1 MIDNI
6 RRSLTSGRLA
16 QICCIVKA
24 VQRKFLQSRRRCRKL
39 ATKSMSRIGTKFANL
54 NRNGRKGFIPYI
66 TAGDP
71 SLEATEQIILELE
84 PAGADIIELGVP
96 FSDPM
101 ADGPVIQRASE
112 RTLAN
117 HVSVR
122 DCLEVV
128 RRVRKTSEMPIVL
141 FSYLN
146 PLLSIGLDRLG
157 EELKDAGVDGVLA
170 TDLVP
175 EEADEFRS
183 ALKSADIDLIF
194 LVAPT
199 STDERL
205 KLIAEASTGFV
216 YAVSR
221 TGVTGVRQSLS
232 EAASNLVKRVKRFT
246 DLPVAV
252 GFGISTPEQVNEVW
266 EHADAAVVGSRI
278 VAEIEQNA
286 SDPALVNKVGAL
298 TRWLVSGRS
307 LSS

>member
-1 MIDNI
+1 MTRIE
-6 RRSLTSGRLA
+6 
-16 QICCIVKA
+16 
-24 VQRKFLQSRRRCRKL
+24 
-39 ATKSMSRIGTKFANL
+39 TKCNELRHEE
-54 NRNGRKGFIPYI
+54 RKGFIPYI

-84 PAGADIIELGVP
+84 RSGADIIELGVP

-112 RTLAN
+112 RALRN
-117 HVSVR
+117 NVSVR
-122 DCLEVV
+122 DCLELV
-128 RRVRKTSEMPIVL
+128 RRVRQKSEVPIVL

-146 PLLSIGLDRLG
+146 PLLSIGLERLG
-157 EELKDAGVDGVLA
+157 DELKSAGVDGVLA

-175 EEADEFRS
+175 EEAGEFR
-183 ALKSADIDLIF
+183 AVLKSADIDLIF

-199 STDERL
+199 STDERI
-205 KLIAEASTGFV
+205 KLIAEASSGFV

-232 EAASNLVKRVKRFT
+232 EAASTLVQRVRRFT

-266 EHADAAVVGSRI
+266 QHADAAVVGSRI
-278 VAEIEQNA
+278 VAEIEENA
-286 SDPALVNKVGAL
+286 GDPALAEKVGAL
-298 TRWLVSGRS
+298 TRWLVSGQ
-307 LSS
+307 SSVS

>member
-1 MIDNI
+1 MTRVDAILNSA
-6 RRSLTSGRLA
+6 RR
-16 QICCIVKA
+16 Q
-24 VQRKFLQSRRRCRKL
+24 
-39 ATKSMSRIGTKFANL
+39 
-54 NRNGRKGFIPYI
+54 GRKAFIPYI

-71 SLEATEQIILELE
+71 SLDATEQIIFELE
-84 PAGADIIELGVP
+84 RSGADIIELGVP

-112 RTLAN
+112 RALKN

-122 DCLEVV
+122 DCLELV
-128 RRVRKTSEMPIVL
+128 RRVRKQSQVPIVL

-157 EELKDAGVDGVLA
+157 GELKTAGVDGVLA

-175 EEADEFRS
+175 EEASEFSEAIRE
-183 ALKSADIDLIF
+183 AGIDLVF

-221 TGVTGVRQSLS
+221 AGVTGVQQSLS
-232 EAASNLVKRVKRFT
+232 EAAANLVQRVRRFT

-252 GFGISTPEQVNEVW
+252 GFGISTPEQVSEVW
-266 EHADAAVVGSRI
+266 QHADAAVVGSRI

-286 SDPALVNKVGAL
+286 SDPALVERIGTLV
-298 TRWLVSGRS
+298 RWLILGRS
-307 LSS
+307 TGKS